1 MATNEGEQM
10 EHYAPMTET
19 ELDEI
24 ERDPSGWLE
33 MCIPGD
39 VSRFCRAL
47 RARHQEAEL
56 VRENLDGFSAPVKGL
71 GGKSDLEL
79 SLAGRVF
86 ALGEQYEARLQDRNE
101 RVQALETYMVELD
114 KQSKA
119 KDALVEAVRGDRVD
133 LSAYR
138 SDLHVYGDPGTLC
151 TALNVWSNQQPE
163 TGDYRKALKIASL
176 YLESI
181 WEALAALPAKQGER
195 DDADG

>member
-1 MATNEGEQM
+1 
-10 EHYAPMTET
+10 MTMT
-19 ELDEI
+19 PDPTDAELDEW
-24 ERDPSGWLE
+24 ERQLTEQEWAQSTRTV
-33 MCIPGD
+33 
-39 VSRFCRAL
+39 VSRLAKAL
-47 RARHQEAEL
+47 RTCRQ
-56 VRENLDGFSAPVKGL
+56 
-71 GGKSDLEL
+71 
-79 SLAGRVF
+79 
-86 ALGEQYEARLQDRNE
+86 
-101 RVQALETYMVELD
+101 
-114 KQSKA
+114 QSKA
-119 KDALVEAVRGDRVD
+119 KDAVLGAVRGDRVD